1 LNSGKYVALH
11 ILLQLMVGVSIF
23 IVFLTLYV
31 GLKYNGID
39 NVWWWLALAASL
51 TFLAIVVAR
60 LVVPA
65 ARKLEKLK
73 KR

>member
-1 LNSGKYVALH
+1 
-11 ILLQLMVGVSIF
+11 MVGVSIF
-23 IVFLTLYV
+23 IVFLTVYV
-31 GLKYNGID
+31 GFKYNGTD
-39 NVWWWLALAASL
+39 NIWWWLALAASL
-51 TFLAIVVAR
+51 TFVAIVIAR